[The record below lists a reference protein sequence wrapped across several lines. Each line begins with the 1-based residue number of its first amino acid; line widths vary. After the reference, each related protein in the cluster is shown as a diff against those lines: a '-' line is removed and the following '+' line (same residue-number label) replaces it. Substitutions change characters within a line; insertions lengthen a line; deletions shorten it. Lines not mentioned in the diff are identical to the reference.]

1 MRTLIMV
8 LASLVLSGCGGLD
21 ESTLPNDPVATT
33 PALEAVEPLEPLE
46 PISDMHLEKMPE
58 QEQLWEVVWSAAANE
73 FMLVQVP
80 VEERFF
86 YPVDVSVPP
95 PELPPAPC
103 PVCR

>member
-1 MRTLIMV
+1 MRTFVIV
-8 LASLVLSGCGGLD
+8 FASLVLAACGGLD

-33 PALEAVEPLEPLE
+33 PALEAVEPLEP
-46 PISDMHLEKMPE
+46 IDDMHLERMPE
-58 QEQLWEVVWSAAANE
+58 QELIWEVVWSAAANE

-95 PELPPAPC
+95 PELPQAPC